1 MNWFTSLFGQSSQ
14 QKSARSRGK
23 SDARRKPRALRFEQC
38 EARQLMTASPL
49 VMAPTLTR
57 EQPSALIAPAVP
69 TAAAAPMFTAPALTA
84 PVFAAPVYTAPLTAA
99 ADQTGLVAAAAG
111 DVTVQKAAAKK
122 IDLDVSVVSGAVTPT
137 QAKDLNLLH
146 FFGGEK
152 LTIPTE
158 IKNYGPGA
166 ASGSA
171 TVSVYLSTTN
181 NLNGSPVLLGQKT
194 VNINLGNNA
203 KQTVALDVT
212 VPTTLATGQE
222 YFIVAKVTTPL
233 SQSTI
238 NDVRASDRK
247 FEFVG
252 TPTNAAAFT
261 PNAQG
266 KIVYF
271 DFVRDTLKGQH
282 ALYEQNPLARMNDAR
297 SFIASFQTDATIPYL
312 QNGVPMIGLAINLNT
327 LDSYMEHIVASFV
340 VGYHLSTTGQ
350 RLTGSDASIIN
361 MLKVQA
367 YAGGRTPVIS
377 SQQADT
383 LFDLTYPVRQ
393 QPAKDALGE
402 AIFSRLNPLSRI
414 AVMDM
419 VYATGVVQANMIAP
433 LKALDYV
440 QAGFRLVD
448 NPRTTSSASGKLRV
462 EAEYQN
468 LLWSTRS
475 SLGKVI

>member
-14 QKSARSRGK
+14 QKSARPRGK
-23 SDARRKPRALRFEQC
+23 SAARRKPRALRFEQC

-57 EQPSALIAPAVP
+57 ETPAALIAPAVP
-69 TAAAAPMFTAPALTA
+69 TAPAAPLFTT
-84 PVFAAPVYTAPLTAA
+84 PVLITSQAAGT
-99 ADQTGLVAAAAG
+99 DQAGLMNVAAAG

-122 IDLDVSVVSGAVTPT
+122 IDLDVTVVSGAVTPT

-166 ASGSA
+166 ANGSA

-181 NLNGSPVLLGQKT
+181 NLNGTPVLLGQKT

-203 KQTVALDVT
+203 RQTVALDVT
-212 VPTTLATGQE
+212 VPTTLATGEE

-233 SQSTI
+233 TQSTI
-238 NDVRASDRK
+238 NDVRASDRR

-252 TPTNAAAFT
+252 TPTNTAAFT

-266 KIVYF
+266 KILYF
-271 DFVRDTLKGQH
+271 EFVRDTLKNRL
-282 ALYEQNPLARMNDAR
+282 AVLEANPLARFNDAQ
-297 SFIASFQTDATIPYL
+297 SFIGSFQGDELFPYL
-312 QNGVPMIGLAINLNT
+312 KDGVPTIGLGINLNT
-327 LDSYMEHIVASFV
+327 LDSYMEHIVASYV
-340 VGYHLSTTGQ
+340 RGYYKSAYRQT
-350 RLTGSDASIIN
+350 LTGSDAAIIA

-367 YAGGRTPVIS
+367 YSGGHTAAIS
-377 SQQADT
+377 KANDQS
-383 LFDLTYPVRQ
+383 LFALTYPDRQ
-393 QPAKDALGE
+393 GPAKQAL
-402 AIFSRLNPLSRI
+402 SDYTWSQVNPMAKI

-419 VYATGVVQANMIAP
+419 VYATGSVQQNMISP
-433 LKALDYV
+433 LKDLDYV
-440 QAGFRLVD
+440 RAGFRLID
-448 NPRTTSSASGKLRV
+448 SPRTTVSEFGTLRV
-462 EAEYQN
+462 KAEYQN
-468 LLWSTRS
+468 LLMS
-475 SLGKVI
+475 SKTALGKLI